1 VRQYRPFLELHAMD
15 VVMVEVLW
23 QGFSAARKVA
33 DLAETDEL
41 NVASHNYNGH
51 LSTLAAVDLGADT
64 IYAISAS
71 QPSIEM
77 SGGSLA
83 QADVLG
89 LCLTVPVSAVY
100 RRSIPASSS
109 RAMWRSPPNPPER
122 AHWASR
128 RWPGRLK
135 NTSRPGDNE
144 VTGRSK

>member
-1 VRQYRPFLELHAMD
+1 MD
-15 VVMVEVLW
+15 VVMVDVLW
-23 QGFSAARKVA
+23 QGLSAARKVA
-33 DLAETDEL
+33 DLAETYEL
-41 NVASHNYNGH
+41 NVAPHNYNGH

-100 RRSIPASSS
+100 RRSMPTHIRPARHEPCGARHRTRPSAHTGLHGGS
-109 RAMWRSPPNPPER
+109 R
-122 AHWASR
+122 
-128 RWPGRLK
+128 
-135 NTSRPGDNE
+135 D
-144 VTGRSK
+144 V